1 MAEQSPADHPELE
14 AIAAGAREYLDRVD
28 AAREEA
34 LDVSRQIIRAAATA
48 IKHVHRQETEEA
60 RALLDETANTVA
72 QINQRLAAT
81 PSLWFAGFVQ
91 DALKEYAEA
100 EQTYHILL
108 GKPLPTPAQLDV
120 PPPTYLNG
128 LGEVIGE
135 MRRHVLDLIRLGEP
149 VRAQATLDLMDD
161 LFTMLMTFDYPDA
174 VSFGLRRRVDAA
186 RGMVERTRGDV
197 TNALQQARL
206 EEKMAQLRDRVEQE
220 PSDEAL

>member
-1 MAEQSPADHPELE
+1 MSEEPTTNHPELE
-14 AIAAGAREYLDRVD
+14 AIAAGARSYLDGVD
-28 AAREEA
+28 AARENA

-48 IKHVHRQETEEA
+48 IKHVHRQEAEEA
-60 RALLDETANTVA
+60 RALLDETKGAVV
-72 QINQRLAAT
+72 QINERLRET

-91 DALKEYAEA
+91 DGLKEYAEA
-100 EQTYHILL
+100 EQTYHIIL
-108 GKPLPTPAQLDV
+108 GRPLPTPEELNV

-128 LGEVIGE
+128 LAEVIGE

-149 VRAQATLDLMDD
+149 AQAQATLEQMDD
-161 LFTMLMTFDYPDA
+161 LFAMLMTFDYPDA

-206 EEKMAQLRDRVEQE
+206 EEKMAQLRSRVELG
-220 PSDEAL
+220 SS

>member
-1 MAEQSPADHPELE
+1 MAEQTPAQHPELE
-14 AIAAGAREYLDRVD
+14 AVATDARAYLDRVD

-34 LDVSRQIIRAAATA
+34 LHVSRQIIRAAATA
-48 IKHVHRQETEEA
+48 IKHVHRQEADEA
-60 RALLDETANTVA
+60 RKLLDETAGTVK
-72 QINQRLAAT
+72 QINQRLVET

-100 EQTYHILL
+100 EQTYDILL
-108 GKPLPTPAQLDV
+108 GKPLPTPEQLEV
-120 PPPTYLNG
+120 PPPTYLNA

-135 MRRHVLDLIRLGEP
+135 MRRHVLDLIRLGEA
-149 VRAQATLDLMDD
+149 VRAQTTLELMDD

-206 EEKMAQLRDRVEQE
+206 EEKMAQLKGNLGEGV
-220 PSDEAL
+220 